1 MQVILNDNAVNKL
14 GGSRCADLTATD
26 ACEAMHPPK
35 PKKKL
40 NKQVEKKNRGYIGW
54 KRPGTIAILGA
65 TDSNVD

>member
-1 MQVILNDNAVNKL
+1 MFYLIDQSYTLELKY
-14 GGSRCADLTATD
+14 

-35 PKKKL
+35 PNEKT
-40 NKQVEKKNRGYIGW
+40 NQQVEKQKKTKKKGGYIGW